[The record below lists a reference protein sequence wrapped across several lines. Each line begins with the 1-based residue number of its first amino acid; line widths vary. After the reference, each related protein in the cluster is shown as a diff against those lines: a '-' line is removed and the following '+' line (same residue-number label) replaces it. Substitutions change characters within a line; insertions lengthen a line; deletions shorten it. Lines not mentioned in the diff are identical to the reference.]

1 MRNILL
7 SICLLAL
14 CLFLNDSGF
23 AQADQICT
31 EAGYT
36 PSLDSPFAQVPYVYG
51 RVVVKGQRADA
62 KLPRVTVSVADSKDR
77 ADRLTLGESGNYCFK
92 KRSGGGT
99 LIVEV
104 DGVEVSRRSLAPFG
118 AAQQREDF
126 EIQVVS
132 NDGKSLPPSSI
143 SAKFSH
149 PHSEQTVA
157 LYRQAAESEKSRD
170 LKSAAGSLSEITT
183 VDPRD
188 FIAWAKLGTIYF
200 EMGKYDEAEAALR
213 RSIELKPEYTP
224 AWINAGKLRVARKQP
239 EAAIEVFKH
248 AAALDPANAR
258 AFQLLGETYIQ
269 TKQGSLGAR
278 ALTEALRLD
287 PIGMAECHL
296 LLARLYDLAGA
307 KDLASKEYTKF
318 LEMVPEHPEHRKFEL
333 YIKNN
338 PPKS

>member
-1 MRNILL
+1 MRNILI

-14 CLFLNDSGF
+14 CLLLNDLGF
-23 AQADQICT
+23 AQADQICA

-51 RVVVKGQRADA
+51 RVVIKGQRAGA
-62 KLPRVTVSVADSKDR
+62 KLPRATVSVADSKDR

-92 KRSGGGT
+92 KRSSGGT
-99 LIVEV
+99 LVVEV

-126 EIQVVS
+126 EMQA
-132 NDGKSLPPSSI
+132 NDAGKSLPPSSI

-149 PHSEQTVA
+149 PHNEQTVG
-157 LYRQAAESEKSRD
+157 LYRRAAESEKSRD
-170 LKSAAGSLSEITT
+170 LISTAGSLSGITT
-183 VDPRD
+183 VDPKD

-224 AWINAGKLRVARKQP
+224 AWINAGKLRVARKQL

-258 AFQLLGETYIQ
+258 SFQLLGAKRIF
-269 TKQGSLGAR
+269 KQNRAALALGR
-278 ALTEALRLD
+278 
-287 PIGMAECHL
+287 
-296 LLARLYDLAGA
+296 
-307 KDLASKEYTKF
+307 
-318 LEMVPEHPEHRKFEL
+318 
-333 YIKNN
+333 
-338 PPKS
+338 